1 MRLLWWTLAVVSVSL
16 FSILLSENRTLDP
29 LQNLSLTIAA
39 PMENGLRDVA
49 DPISGFFREI
59 FNRGDLVR
67 ENERLREELERL
79 QTETAATEDAQ
90 RRLQELEEALG
101 VKENRPDDVFVVA
114 DVIAQDPSGFKRALA
129 IDRGSKDGLD
139 EGMVVLSKS
148 GSLVGVVSLVYEEFA
163 WLRLISDP
171 NNAVN
176 IAVLTGGEEGSEA
189 RGVAVGDL
197 RSRLSLE
204 MLPTEAQ
211 IQEGDLVITS
221 GLGGN
226 YPRTLLLGSVTSVE
240 EKPQALAKRATMEPA
255 ADLSSLDTVLIIT
268 NFRPA
273 RLEGP

>member
-1 MRLLWWTLAVVSVSL
+1 MRLLWWALAVVSVSL

-49 DPISGFFREI
+49 DPISGFFRGI

-240 EKPQALAKRATMEPA
+240 EKPQALSKRATMEPA

>member
-1 MRLLWWTLAVVSVSL
+1 MRLLWWALAVVSVSL

-39 PMENGLRDVA
+39 PIENGLRDVA
-49 DPISGFFREI
+49 DPVSDFFRGI

-101 VKENRPDDVFVVA
+101 VKESRPDDVFVVA

-176 IAVLTGGEEGSEA
+176 IAVLTGGEDGSEA

-197 RSRLSLE
+197 RSRLTLE
-204 MLPTEAQ
+204 MLPTTAQ

-221 GLGGN
+221 GLGGT

-240 EKPQALAKRATMEPA
+240 EKPQALSKRATMEPA

>member
-49 DPISGFFREI
+49 DPISDFFRGI

-148 GSLVGVVSLVYEEFA
+148 GSLVGVVSLAYEEFA

-171 NNAVN
+171 NSAVN
-176 IAVLTGGEEGSEA
+176 IDVLTEGAEGSEA

-197 RSRLSLE
+197 RSSLSLE
-204 MLPTEAQ
+204 MLPTEAA
-211 IQEGDLVITS
+211 IREGDLVITS

>member
-1 MRLLWWTLAVVSVSL
+1 MRLLWWALAVVSVSL

-49 DPISGFFREI
+49 APISDFFREI

-79 QTETAATEDAQ
+79 QAETAATEDAQ

-101 VKENRPDDVFVVA
+101 VKESRPDDVFVVA

-176 IAVLTGGEEGSEA
+176 IAVLTGGQEGSEA

-204 MLPTEAQ
+204 MLPTAAQ

-226 YPRTLLLGSVTSVE
+226 YPRSLLLGSVTSVE
-240 EKPQALAKRATMEPA
+240 EKPQALSKRATLEPA

-273 RLEGP
+273 RLESP

>member
-148 GSLVGVVSLVYEEFA
+148 GSLVGVISLVYEEFA